1 MPLHMRATPPTSHK
15 TAAAR
20 IAAAAANSISCMQ
33 RVLNSLVGDQSGSYV
48 IMSAV
53 LMPVF
58 IGMSALGTEVGMW
71 LYTRQTL
78 QSAADSAAIS
88 AAIAYYYGSDSTT
101 AADAVAASYGFVSSN
116 GLSAGGSSG
125 GSSSSATVT
134 VSRPPATGNY
144 TTTAGAVEVDIQQ
157 PQSALFSKLFGI
169 VPFEIK
175 GRAVAL
181 ANIGGTGC
189 TLSLDPTASGA
200 TTVKGSAQVTLNGCD
215 MYDDSNS
222 ATALSV
228 NGSAT
233 VSARAVDVVGG
244 ISGTSNITVSQA
256 QDIAMDQ
263 PYSPDPYLN
272 IPNPSFSGCDA
283 HNFSAKNAVTL
294 SPGVYCGGMTLN
306 AGAVVTLN
314 PGIYYLDRGS
324 LQVNGGASLTGTDV
338 TLVFTS
344 STGQNYATATINGG
358 ATVNLTAP
366 TTGPTQGI
374 VLYGDRNMPTG
385 TGFKFNGGASQYFG
399 GAIYVPKGAIDFA
412 GGANTSTGCTQL
424 IGDTLTFTGNSNLS
438 INCSGSKIKPI
449 GTSLAKLVE

>member
-20 IAAAAANSISCMQ
+20 IAAAATNSISCMQ
-33 RVLNSLVGDQSGSYV
+33 RVLNSFAGDQSGSYV
-48 IMSAV
+48 IMCAV

-71 LYTRQTL
+71 LYTRQTV

-88 AAIAYYYGSDSTT
+88 AAIAYYYGSDPTT
-101 AADAVAASYGFVSSN
+101 AADAVAASYGFGNSD
-116 GLSAGGSSG
+116 GLER
-125 GSSSSATVT
+125 VT
-134 VSRPPATGNY
+134 VSTPPATGNY

-157 PQSALFSKLFGI
+157 PQSALFSALFGI
-169 VPFEIK
+169 VPFKIK

-200 TTVKGSAQVTLNGCD
+200 TTVKGSAQVTLNGCN

-222 ATALSV
+222 PTAALSV

-233 VSARAVDVVGG
+233 VSAQAVDVVGG
-244 ISGTSNITVSQA
+244 ISGTSNITVPQQA
-256 QDIAMDQ
+256 DMATNQS
-263 PYSPDPYLN
+263 YWPDPYAN
-272 IPNPSFSGCDA
+272 TQFPSFSGCDQ
-283 HNFSAKNAVTL
+283 HNFSAKTTVTL

-306 AGAVVTLN
+306 AGAAVTLN

-324 LQVNGGASLTGTDV
+324 LQVNGGASLTGTGV

-366 TTGPTQGI
+366 TSGPTPGI
-374 VLYGDRNMPTG
+374 VLFGDRNMPTG

-399 GAIYVPKGAIDFA
+399 GAIYIPQGAVDFA

>member
-20 IAAAAANSISCMQ
+20 IAAAAANSISCME
-33 RVLNSLVGDQSGSYV
+33 RVLNSLAGDQSGSYV
-48 IMSAV
+48 IMCAV

-71 LYTRQTL
+71 LYTRQTV

-88 AAIAYYYGSDSTT
+88 AAIAYYYGSDPTT
-101 AADAVAASYGFVSSN
+101 AADAVAASYGFGNSD
-116 GLSAGGSSG
+116 GLER
-125 GSSSSATVT
+125 VT

-157 PQSALFSKLFGI
+157 PQSALFSALFGI
-169 VPFEIK
+169 VPFKIK

-222 ATALSV
+222 ATALTV

-233 VSARAVDVVGG
+233 VSAQAVDVVGG
-244 ISGTSNITVSQA
+244 ISGTSNITVP
-256 QDIAMDQ
+256 Q
-263 PYSPDPYLN
+263 PPDMATNQSYWPDPYANTQL
-272 IPNPSFSGCDA
+272 PSFSGCDA
-283 HNFSAKNAVTL
+283 HNFSAKTTVTL

-324 LQVNGGASLTGTDV
+324 LQVNGGASLTGTGV

-344 STGQNYATATINGG
+344 STGQNYTTATINGG

-366 TTGPTQGI
+366 TSGPTQGI

-385 TGFKFNGGASQYFG
+385 ASFKFNGGASQYFG
-399 GAIYVPKGAIDFA
+399 GAIYIPKGAIDFA

-424 IGDTLTFTGNSNLS
+424 IGNTITFTGTSNLA

>member
-15 TAAAR
+15 AAAAR
-20 IAAAAANSISCMQ
+20 IAAAAASGMQ
-33 RVLNSLVGDQSGSYV
+33 RVLNSFAGDQSGSYV
-48 IMSAV
+48 IMCAV

-71 LYTRQTL
+71 LYTRQTV

-88 AAIAYYYGSDSTT
+88 AAIAYYYGSDTTT
-101 AADAVAASYGFVSSN
+101 AADAVAASYGFVSS
-116 GLSAGGSSG
+116 GGKSGGGSGGAGPGG
-125 GSSSSATVT
+125 GSSSGATIT

-175 GRAVAL
+175 ARAVAL

-233 VSARAVDVVGG
+233 VSARSVDVVGG
-244 ISGTSNITVSQA
+244 VSGTSNITVSQ
-256 QDIAMDQ
+256 DIATDQ
-263 PYSPDPYLN
+263 SYWPDPYAN
-272 IPNPSFSGCDA
+272 TQIPNFSGCDA
-283 HNFSAKNAVTL
+283 HNFSAKSAVTL
-294 SPGVYCGGMTLN
+294 NPGVYCGGMSLN

-324 LQVNGGASLTGTDV
+324 LQVNGGASLTGTNV

-344 STGQNYATATINGG
+344 SNGQNYSTATINGG

-366 TTGPTQGI
+366 TSGPTQGI
-374 VLYGDRNMPTG
+374 VLYGDQNMPTG
-385 TGFKFNGGASQYFG
+385 TSFKFNGGASQYFG
-399 GAIYVPKGAIDFA
+399 GAIYIPKGAIDFA

-438 INCSGSKIKPI
+438 INCSGSNVKPI

>member
-1 MPLHMRATPPTSHK
+1 MRATPPTSHK

-20 IAAAAANSISCMQ
+20 IAAAAANSISCME
-33 RVLNSLVGDQSGSYV
+33 RVLNSFAGDQSGSYV
-48 IMSAV
+48 IMCAV

-71 LYTRQTL
+71 LYTRQTV

-88 AAIAYYYGSDSTT
+88 AAIAYYYGSDPTT
-101 AADAVAASYGFVSSN
+101 AADAVATSYGFVNS
-116 GLSAGGSSG
+116 GEGGGSG
-125 GSSSSATVT
+125 GATVT

-157 PQSALFSKLFGI
+157 PQSALFSALFGI
-169 VPFEIK
+169 VPFKIK

-181 ANIGGTGC
+181 ANISGTGC

-200 TTVKGSAQVTLNGCD
+200 TTVKGSAQVTLNGCN

-222 ATALSV
+222 ATALTV

-233 VSARAVDVVGG
+233 VSAQAVDVVGG
-244 ISGTSNITVSQA
+244 ISGTSNITVPQPP
-256 QDIAMDQ
+256 DIATDQ
-263 PYSPDPYLN
+263 SYWPDPYAN
-272 IPNPSFSGCDA
+272 TQIQPFSGCDQK
-283 HNFSAKNAVTL
+283 NFSAKSTMTL
-294 SPGVYCGGMTLN
+294 TPGVYCGGMSLN
-306 AGAVVTLN
+306 AGAVVTLS
-314 PGIYYLDRGS
+314 PGIYILDRGS
-324 LQVNGGASLTGTDV
+324 LQVNGGASLTGTGV

-366 TTGPTQGI
+366 TSGPTQGI
-374 VLYGDRNMPTG
+374 ALFGDRNMPTG

-399 GAIYVPKGAIDFA
+399 GAIYIPKGAVDFA

>member
-20 IAAAAANSISCMQ
+20 IVAAAANSISCME
-33 RVLNSLVGDQSGSYV
+33 RVLASLAGDQSGSYV
-48 IMSAV
+48 IMCAV

-71 LYTRQTL
+71 LYTRQTV

-88 AAIAYYYGSDSTT
+88 AAIAYYYGSDPTT
-101 AADAVAASYGFVSSN
+101 AADAVAASYGFGNSD
-116 GLSAGGSSG
+116 GLER
-125 GSSSSATVT
+125 VT

-157 PQSALFSKLFGI
+157 PQSALFSALFGI
-169 VPFEIK
+169 VPFKIK

-222 ATALSV
+222 ATALTV

-233 VSARAVDVVGG
+233 VSAQAVDVVGG
-244 ISGTSNITVSQA
+244 ISGASNITVPQPP
-256 QDIAMDQ
+256 DIATDQ
-263 PYSPDPYLN
+263 SYWPDPYAN
-272 IPNPSFSGCDA
+272 TPIPPFSGCDQ
-283 HNFSAKNAVTL
+283 HNYSAKSGATTL
-294 SPGVYCGGMTLN
+294 NPGVYCGGMSLN
-306 AGAVVTLN
+306 AGAVVTLS
-314 PGIYYLDRGS
+314 PGIYILDRGS
-324 LQVNGGASLTGTDV
+324 LQVNGGASLTGTGV

-358 ATVNLTAP
+358 ATINLTAP
-366 TTGPTQGI
+366 TSGPTQGI

-399 GAIYVPKGAIDFA
+399 GAIYIPQGAVDFA

-438 INCSGSKIKPI
+438 INCSGSNIKPI

>member
-20 IAAAAANSISCMQ
+20 IAAAAANSISCME
-33 RVLNSLVGDQSGSYV
+33 RVLNSLAGDQSGSYV
-48 IMSAV
+48 IMCAV

-71 LYTRQTL
+71 LYTRQTV

-88 AAIAYYYGSDSTT
+88 AAIAYYYGSDPTT
-101 AADAVAASYGFVSSN
+101 AADAVAASYGFGNSD
-116 GLSAGGSSG
+116 GLER
-125 GSSSSATVT
+125 VT

-157 PQSALFSKLFGI
+157 PQSALFSAFFGI
-169 VPFEIK
+169 VPFKIK
-175 GRAVAL
+175 GRAVAV
-181 ANIGGTGC
+181 ANSGGNGC
-189 TLSLDPTASGA
+189 TLSLDPLLSGA
-200 TTVKGSAQVTLNGCD
+200 TTIKGAAQVTLNGCD

-222 ATALSV
+222 ATALNV
-228 NGSAT
+228 NGSAG
-233 VSARAVDVVGG
+233 VSARSVDIVGG
-244 ISGTSNITVSQA
+244 VSGTSNITVSQ
-256 QDIAMDQ
+256 DIATDQ
-263 PYSPDPYLN
+263 PYSPDPYVN
-272 IPNPSFSGCDA
+272 TPNPSFSGCDA
-283 HNFSAKNAVTL
+283 HNFSAKTTVTL

-306 AGAVVTLN
+306 AGAAVTLN

-324 LQVNGGASLTGTDV
+324 LQVNGGASLTGTGV

-344 STGQNYATATINGG
+344 SNGQNYATATINGG

-366 TTGPTQGI
+366 TSGPTPGI
-374 VLYGDRNMPTG
+374 VLFGDRNMPTG
-385 TGFKFNGGASQYFG
+385 TGFKFNGGASQYYG
-399 GAIYVPKGAIDFA
+399 GAIYIPKGAIDFA

-424 IGDTLTFTGNSNLS
+424 IGNTITFTGTSNLA

>member
-1 MPLHMRATPPTSHK
+1 MRATPPTSHK

-20 IAAAAANSISCMQ
+20 IAAAAANSISCME
-33 RVLNSLVGDQSGSYV
+33 RVLNSLAGDQSGSYV
-48 IMSAV
+48 IMCAV

-71 LYTRQTL
+71 LYTRQTV

-88 AAIAYYYGSDSTT
+88 AAIAYYYGSDPTT
-101 AADAVAASYGFVSSN
+101 AADAVAASYGFGNSD
-116 GLSAGGSSG
+116 GLER
-125 GSSSSATVT
+125 VT
-134 VSRPPATGNY
+134 VSRPPTIGNY

-157 PQSALFSKLFGI
+157 PQSALFSAFFGI
-169 VPFEIK
+169 VPFKIK

-181 ANIGGTGC
+181 ANVGGTGC

-233 VSARAVDVVGG
+233 VSAQAVDVVGG

-256 QDIAMDQ
+256 QDIATDQ
-263 PYSPDPYLN
+263 SYWPDPYANTPL
-272 IPNPSFSGCDA
+272 PSFSGCDA
-283 HNFSAKNAVTL
+283 HNFSAKSTMTL
-294 SPGVYCGGMTLN
+294 TPGVYCGGIKLN
-306 AGAVVTLN
+306 AGASVTLE
-314 PGIYYLDRGS
+314 PGTYILDGGS
-324 LQVNGGASLTGTDV
+324 LDVNGGATLTGSGV

-366 TTGPTQGI
+366 TSPPYAGI
-374 VLYGDRNMPTG
+374 AIFGDRNMPTG
-385 TGFKFNGGASQYFG
+385 TGFKFNGGASMTIG
-399 GAIYVPKGAIDFA
+399 GAIYIPKGAIDFA
-412 GGANTSTGCTQL
+412 GGANTSSGCTQL
-424 IGDTLTFTGNSNLS
+424 IGDTLTFTGNSNLA
-438 INCSGSKIKPI
+438 INCSGYKTKPI

>member
-1 MPLHMRATPPTSHK
+1 MRATPPTSHK

-20 IAAAAANSISCMQ
+20 IAAAAANSISCME
-33 RVLNSLVGDQSGSYV
+33 RVLNSLAGDQSGSYV

-53 LMPVF
+53 MMPVF

-71 LYTRQTL
+71 LYTRQTV

-88 AAIAYYYGSDSTT
+88 AAIAYYYGSDPTT
-101 AADAVAASYGFVSSN
+101 AADAVAASYGFGNGGVPSS
-116 GLSAGGSSG
+116 GG
-125 GSSSSATVT
+125 GSSSGATVT

-157 PQSALFSKLFGI
+157 PQSALFSAFFGI
-169 VPFEIK
+169 VPFKIK
-175 GRAVAL
+175 GRAVAV
-181 ANIGGTGC
+181 ANSGGNGC
-189 TLSLDPTASGA
+189 TLSLDPLLSGA
-200 TTVKGSAQVTLNGCD
+200 TTVKGAAQVTLNGCD

-222 ATALSV
+222 TTALNV
-228 NGSAT
+228 NGSAG
-233 VSARAVDVVGG
+233 VSARSVDIVGG
-244 ISGTSNITVSQA
+244 VSGTSNITVSQDVA
-256 QDIAMDQ
+256 TDQ
-263 PYSPDPYLN
+263 PYSPDPYVN
-272 IPNPSFSGCDA
+272 TPNPNFSGCDQ
-283 HNFSAKNAVTL
+283 HNFSAKTTVTL

-306 AGAVVTLN
+306 AGAVVTLSR
-314 PGIYYLDRGS
+314 GTYYLDRGS

-366 TTGPTQGI
+366 TSGPYQGI
-374 VLYGDRNMPTG
+374 ALYGDRNMPTG

-399 GAIYVPKGAIDFA
+399 GAIYIPKGAVDFA

-438 INCSGSKIKPI
+438 INCSGSNIKPI

>member
-20 IAAAAANSISCMQ
+20 IAAAAANGMQ
-33 RVLNSLVGDQSGSYV
+33 RVLNSFAGDQSGSYV
-48 IMSAV
+48 IMCAV

-71 LYTRQTL
+71 LYTRQTV

-88 AAIAYYYGSDSTT
+88 AAIAYYYGSDPTT
-101 AADAVAASYGFVSSN
+101 AADAVAASYGFGN
-116 GLSAGGSSG
+116 SG
-125 GSSSSATVT
+125 DPERVT

-175 GRAVAL
+175 GRAVAV
-181 ANIGGTGC
+181 ANSGGNGC
-189 TLSLDPTASGA
+189 TLSLDPLLSGA
-200 TTVKGSAQVTLNGCD
+200 TTIKGGGQVTLNGCD

-222 ATALSV
+222 ATALNV
-228 NGSAT
+228 NGSAG
-233 VSARAVDVVGG
+233 VSARSVDIVGG
-244 ISGTSNITVSQA
+244 VSGTSNITVSQ
-256 QDIAMDQ
+256 DIATDQ
-263 PYSPDPYLN
+263 PYSPDPYVN
-272 IPNPSFSGCDA
+272 TPNPSFSGCDA
-283 HNFSAKNAVTL
+283 HNFSAKTTVTL

-306 AGAVVTLN
+306 AGAAVTLN

-324 LQVNGGASLTGTDV
+324 LQVNGGASLTGTGV

-344 STGQNYATATINGG
+344 STGQNYTTATINGG
-358 ATVNLTAP
+358 ATVNLPAP
-366 TTGPTQGI
+366 TSGPYQGI
-374 VLYGDRNMPTG
+374 ALSGDRNMPTG

-399 GAIYVPKGAIDFA
+399 GAIYIPQGAIDFA
-412 GGANTSTGCTQL
+412 GGASTSTGCTQL
-424 IGDTLTFTGNSNLS
+424 IGDPLTFTGNSNLS
-438 INCSGSKIKPI
+438 INCSGSNIKPI

>member
-20 IAAAAANSISCMQ
+20 IVAAAANSISCMG
-33 RVLNSLVGDQSGSYV
+33 RVLNSLAGDQSGSYV
-48 IMSAV
+48 IMCAV

-71 LYTRQTL
+71 LYTRQTV

-88 AAIAYYYGSDSTT
+88 AAIAYYYGSDPTT
-101 AADAVAASYGFVSSN
+101 AADAVAASYGFGNSD
-116 GLSAGGSSG
+116 GLER
-125 GSSSSATVT
+125 VT

-157 PQSALFSKLFGI
+157 PQSALFSALFGI
-169 VPFEIK
+169 VPFKIK

-222 ATALSV
+222 ATALTV

-233 VSARAVDVVGG
+233 VSAQAVDVVGG
-244 ISGTSNITVSQA
+244 ISGASNITVP
-256 QDIAMDQ
+256 Q
-263 PYSPDPYLN
+263 PPDVATNQSYWPDPYAN
-272 IPNPSFSGCDA
+272 TQFPSVPQCTV
-283 HNFSAKNAVTL
+283 HNFSAKSTMTL
-294 SPGVYCGGMTLN
+294 DPGVYCGGMSLN
-306 AGAVVTLN
+306 AGAAVTLN

-324 LQVNGGASLTGTDV
+324 LQVNGGASLTGTGV

-344 STGQNYATATINGG
+344 STGQNYTTATINGG

-366 TTGPTQGI
+366 TSGPTQGI

-399 GAIYVPKGAIDFA
+399 GAIYIPKGAVDFA

-438 INCSGSKIKPI
+438 INCSGSNIKPI

>member
-1 MPLHMRATPPTSHK
+1 MRVE
-15 TAAAR
+15 
-20 IAAAAANSISCMQ
+20 
-33 RVLNSLVGDQSGSYV
+33 RVLNSLAGDQSGSYV
-48 IMSAV
+48 IMCAV

-71 LYTRQTL
+71 LYTRQTV

-88 AAIAYYYGSDSTT
+88 AAIAYYYGSDPTT
-101 AADAVAASYGFVSSN
+101 AADAVAASYGFGNSD
-116 GLSAGGSSG
+116 GLER
-125 GSSSSATVT
+125 VT

-157 PQSALFSKLFGI
+157 PQSALFSALFGI
-169 VPFEIK
+169 VPFKIK

-222 ATALSV
+222 ATALTV

-233 VSARAVDVVGG
+233 VSAQAVDVVGG
-244 ISGTSNITVSQA
+244 ISGASNITVP
-256 QDIAMDQ
+256 Q
-263 PYSPDPYLN
+263 PPDMATNQSYWPDPYANTPL
-272 IPNPSFSGCDA
+272 PSFSGCDA
-283 HNFSAKNAVTL
+283 HNFSAKSTMTL
-294 SPGVYCGGMTLN
+294 TPGVYCGGMSLN
-306 AGAVVTLN
+306 AGAVVTLS

-324 LQVNGGASLTGTDV
+324 LQVNGGASLTGTGV

-366 TTGPTQGI
+366 TSGPYQGI
-374 VLYGDRNMPTG
+374 ALYGDRNMPTG
-385 TGFKFNGGASQYFG
+385 MSFKFNGGASQYFG
-399 GAIYVPKGAIDFA
+399 GAIYIPKGAVDFA

-424 IGDTLTFTGNSNLS
+424 IGNTITFTGTSNLA
-438 INCSGSKIKPI
+438 INCSGSNIKPI